1 MYDQNKMVT
10 LVKQYKFAEASEHI
24 RHRCKDPV
32 KLSTRVGRL
41 VGRLV
46 SEDNSP
52 SGIAAAELFMLTME
66 KGVK

>member
-1 MYDQNKMVT
+1 MYNQDKMVT
-10 LVKQYKFAEASEHI
+10 LVKQYKFNEAKQHI
-24 RHRCKDPV
+24 TERCKDPI

-52 SGIAAAELFMLTME
+52 SSIAAAEMFMLTME
-66 KGVK
+66 KK